1 MEKLEIIKSLDEL
14 LGDSEKALTPEN
26 FSKYRLFIE
35 EQIFP
40 SVTWLG
46 LDVDSIYED
55 YQLELIQSSGGSNK
69 PSTGRLRYIKG
80 HLTTLL
86 KRVKEYNS

>member
-1 MEKLEIIKSLDEL
+1 MISETCVFSLASSICKIL
-14 LGDSEKALTPEN
+14 SCLSEN